1 MYEYNA
7 KVLRIV
13 DGDTIDVDIDLGF
26 GVWIHKERI
35 RLEGIDTPES
45 RTRDLE
51 KKKFGLLSKEYVR
64 SLLPV
69 GSIVKL
75 VCKTYDSKGKFGR
88 ILGDIELKETRMIGR
103 EITEHSSLV
112 RTMIDNGYGVEYH
125 GQSKTE
131 IINAHLKNRER
142 LIKEGVVDGWHGSQ
156 ARYDRRKIR

>member
-13 DGDTIDVDIDLGF
+13 DGDTLDVDIDLGF

-51 KKKFGLLSKEYVR
+51 EKKFGLLSKEYVR
-64 SLLPV
+64 NLLPV

-75 VCKTYDSKGKFGR
+75 VCKSYDSKGKFGR
-88 ILGDIELKETRMIGR
+88 ILGDIEIEEKRMIGR
-103 EITEHSSLV
+103 ELTESTSLV
-112 RTMIDNGYGVEYH
+112 MKMIDNGYGVEYH

-131 IINAHLKNRER
+131 IIEAHLKNRER
-142 LIKEGVVDGWHGSQ
+142 LIKEGVIHG
-156 ARYDRRKIR
+156 

>member
-13 DGDTIDVDIDLGF
+13 DGDTLDVDIDLGF

-51 KKKFGLLSKEYVR
+51 EKKFGLLSKEYVR
-64 SLLPV
+64 NLLPV

-75 VCKTYDSKGKFGR
+75 VCKSYDSKGKFGR
-88 ILGDIELKETRMIGR
+88 ILGDIEIEEKRMIGR
-103 EITEHSSLV
+103 EFTESTSLV
-112 RTMIDNGYGVEYH
+112 MKMINNGYGVEYH

-131 IINAHLKNRER
+131 IIEAHLKNRER
-142 LIKEGVVDGWHGSQ
+142 LIKEGVING
-156 ARYDRRKIR
+156 

>member
-13 DGDTIDVDIDLGF
+13 DGDTLDVDIDLGF

-51 KKKFGLLSKEYVR
+51 EKKFGLLSKEYVR
-64 SLLPV
+64 NLLPV

-75 VCKTYDSKGKFGR
+75 VCKSYDSKGKFGR
-88 ILGDIELKETRMIGR
+88 ILGDIEIEEKRMIGR
-103 EITEHSSLV
+103 EFTESTSLV
-112 RTMIDNGYGVEYH
+112 MKMINNGYGVEYH

-131 IINAHLKNRER
+131 IIEAHLKNRER
-142 LIKEGVVDGWHGSQ
+142 LIKEGVVNG
-156 ARYDRRKIR
+156 